1 MGGFVYLMTNP
12 SMPNLVKIG
21 VSDKDPEEHRVRE
34 LSNTSVPEPFKV
46 EYYAFT
52 RDPYSLRRMLI
63 NILNKPSFKITRIF
77 FYWRVRGY

>member
-34 LSNTSVPEPFKV
+34 LSNTSVPGPFKV
-46 EYYAFT
+46 EYYAFIT
-52 RDPYSLRRMLI
+52 DPYLVEKDAHKHFEASRHSR
-63 NILNKPSFKITRIF
+63 SREF
-77 FYWRVRGY
+77 FLLAC